1 MTYLRRSP
9 TARHAVSHR
18 ATPRRTGVPKR
29 TGAALT
35 VTSAFAA
42 LALMATFTIAPV
54 TQPTAADSG
63 GLKLAAQTQAMTIA
77 SRVAATGVVRDGYSA
92 TPGLQ
97 SLAASGT
104 NYAWAKM
111 VLMSG
116 GWPTVDSN
124 VTVLV
129 RWMRQENGTNNWWN
143 RDNPLNNGL
152 GSGGGGGTGSY
163 ESLVIAAQ
171 KAAENIQRNP
181 VFTAVEA
188 GFATAAPTA
197 VIEQAIWASPWASSH
212 YANGAHWHYTPVDE
226 VSAPAD
232 AW

>member
-1 MTYLRRSP
+1 MR
-9 TARHAVSHR
+9 
-18 ATPRRTGVPKR
+18 RRTSTRKR
-29 TGAALT
+29 TSAALP
-35 VTSAFAA
+35 VASSFAA
-42 LALMATFTIAPV
+42 LALMATFSIAPV
-54 TQPTAADSG
+54 TQPSAAVASG
-63 GLKLAAQTQAMTIA
+63 MRLASHTQSMTIA

-92 TPGLQ
+92 TPGVQ

-104 NYAWAKM
+104 NYAWAKL

-129 RWMRQENGTNNWWN
+129 RWMRQENGTNDWWN
-143 RDNPLNNGL
+143 RNNPLNNGL
-152 GSGGGGGTGSY
+152 GSGGGSGTGSY

-171 KAAENIQRNP
+171 KAAENIQRNS
-181 VFTAVEA
+181 VFNAVEA
-188 GFATAAPTA
+188 GFATAAPTE
-197 VIEQAIWASPWASSH
+197 VIEKAIWASPWASSH

-226 VSAPAD
+226 VTAPAD